1 MKRYSQLVSI
11 AIVTCLALALGGC
24 VTAKQKKLDLGISP
38 MTDQELNSFFSKPID
53 ASYYSSK
60 RNNTIALQYSPD
72 GSQKLISSN
81 FSDEGTYTIING
93 EQCSK
98 WKVIRNGAEKCTTW
112 FDIGD
117 NKYETFNR
125 DGSKNGTL
133 TVK

>member
-11 AIVTCLALALGGC
+11 ALVTCLALALGGC
-24 VTAKQKKLDLGISP
+24 VTAKQKKLDLGITP
-38 MTDQELNSFFSKPID
+38 MNDQELKSIFSKPID

-60 RNNTIALQYSPD
+60 RNNTISLQYSPD
-72 GSQKLISSN
+72 GSQKLISPQIT
-81 FSDEGTYTIING
+81 DEGTYTIKNG

-98 WKVIRNGAEKCTTW
+98 WQVIRKGAEKCTTW

-117 NKYETFNR
+117 NKYETYNR